1 MADIFDLGVDFGL
14 SYFKSNTEKKKVTAK
29 EYNRNPIDFYN
40 QSLEESTGIG
50 VLGDPVKKEEEKEE
64 AININTIGKPD
75 EGSSESPNALDMNQ
89 MLGESSFV
97 SKAIS
102 SELKNTPTDIM
113 NWSKEAPNKTY
124 GEALASKGYKDRSPS
139 FKIFDTDFYSA
150 TLPKSGKDVKE
161 GIKGA
166 FSWESL
172 AKKGLGYLGIA
183 PFVSGV
189 AGAFITGRAV
199 PNALGKD
206 GYRPDNSFLGGVFD
220 AVNSIQYADVAINS
234 AAINAYTTGGYGS
247 QFDHRIN
254 PDTGQP
260 IGLDNVANRGVG
272 FNAEVGGH
280 LVTRAAGTTSYTG
293 GFASHETNKAVDAL
307 TKGYLPST
315 YNNKNETGE
324 RGLGLDS
331 RGGMYSE
338 RGAYHY
344 VGGIAASGSM
354 QAARDLAN
362 KYGIKDVRIVTKA
375 LSEVRSQYGIL
386 GGKKMENPKTL
397 SQILAEKTRKTL
409 KNMYGQPVDDSYTPS
424 DGFGVGSSGD
434 LGGATGAGYSTPS
447 NLSSASSYNP
457 GGPSKMGD
465 DNDSS
470 SGGDSS
476 SMGEDSSGGGYA
488 TAKGGFISRGNNF
501 ALGGKGKAEPAGFIE
516 GPPEQ
521 FNNQTTIADDIPLTV
536 KDGTFVL
543 NAPAVENEGSPS
555 VQKMLAEGYQKAM
568 IRDVG
573 NGHSIQT
580 GKIPNTKELDIQ
592 ISRGEVV
599 IPPHVARAIGYD
611 RLEKINNRGRRE
623 VERRQKAGNQEK
635 VQAGQGF
642 AAGDKVDAPKPRPDN
657 LSSPYNDMKILGD
670 LDLRADLEKYMY
682 GNPVARIGWELY
694 KNRELDIEAAIPEKE
709 TINYPN
715 YNVYGVYGHYVSQQ
729 NLKRYKENDRV
740 NEIDKHY
747 MESLDPKID
756 ERTKPVVK
764 FRSGNY
770 GVGKLPT
777 IWNDKTN
784 EEQLRILVHEL
795 SHAGINFLD
804 TVRNINKKTNKRMA
818 NYEESLLR
826 AGDSLIKKR
835 TGLNVYNKRG
845 INTTSYESY
854 VKGRRQ
860 LKWDEKRWL
869 RTSRFAQDVLRKIGK
884 PDEAT
889 TSDDHRTW
897 GRKFK
902 NMLGFE
908 NEGRNKFNYLGFGT
922 DSYDLDA
929 QGRSDVDSQ
938 DAQNFADGG
947 FVRKAAG
954 GGGQFG
960 VEVTPVTE
968 DRFSSGWEAVKNK
981 FKGKDNADRANKS
994 RDKIAEVL
1002 KTFAPQEIMAFI
1014 AMSEAS
1020 VLGDRGA
1027 EGTLH
1032 SLMNRVGSNVDDFKP
1047 LQDVYSAAVKR
1058 FKGQGKNLVFQF
1070 NGIEIT
1076 DFRRYLGEMQDPN
1089 SYTFKKFNKYV
1100 ELADQ
1105 VMTGQRKDFTKGS
1118 TFFWNPKSNKSKSNF
1133 FAKGIASGRLIP
1145 TITIKGP
1152 DGMEHQ
1158 HLKIVEDDVYERSQF
1173 PEDNYI
1179 DPKFAQKVGTD
1190 TKDSMFAQKV
1200 GTDTKDSMF
1209 AQKFNPKIDDIDP
1222 MFGQNNTTKK
1232 VEEDRSGSFLS
1243 NFIAS
1248 QFQDNY

>member
-161 GIKGA
+161 GIERA

-172 AKKGLGYLGIA
+172 AKSGLSYLGINPKITGLA
-183 PFVSGV
+183 SS
-189 AGAFITGRAV
+189 FITGRAV

-206 GYRPDNSFLGGVFD
+206 SYRPDHAFLGGVFD
-220 AVNSIQYADVAINS
+220 AVNSIQFADVAINS
-234 AAINAYTTGGYGS
+234 AAINAYTGSGMSNQFSSTTGY
-247 QFDHRIN
+247 DH
-254 PDTGQP
+254 
-260 IGLDNVANRGVG
+260 VAGRATG

-280 LVTRAAGTTSYTG
+280 LVTKRAGSTSYTG
-293 GFASHETNKAVDAL
+293 GFQSHETNKAVEAL

-338 RGAYHY
+338 RGTYHY

-386 GGKKMENPKTL
+386 GGKKVKNPKTL

-447 NLSSASSYNP
+447 NLSSASSFDDPNP
-457 GGPSKMGD
+457 NNES
-465 DNDSS
+465 NEET
-470 SGGDSS
+470 
-476 SMGEDSSGGGYA
+476 EDSSPSGSSSDMGGM
-488 TAKGGFISRGNNF
+488 TAKGGFIGKNKNAF
-501 ALGGKGKAEPAGFIE
+501 AKGGPAGFIE

-543 NAPAVENEGSPS
+543 NAPAVENEGSSS

-568 IRDVG
+568 TRDVG

-580 GKIPNTKELDIQ
+580 GKIPTGGELDIQ

-599 IPPHVARAIGYD
+599 VPPHVARAIGYD
-611 RLEKINNRGRRE
+611 KLEKINNRGKRE

-642 AAGDKVDAPKPRPDN
+642 ATGDKVDAPKLRPDN

-694 KNRELDIEAAIPEKE
+694 KNRELDIEAATTSKE
-709 TINYPN
+709 NPSYPD
-715 YNVYGVYGHYVSQQ
+715 YNMYGVYGHYVSQQ
-729 NLKRYKENDRV
+729 NLKRYKENDRI
-740 NEIDKHY
+740 NEMDKHY

-756 ERTKPVVK
+756 ERTKPIVK

-770 GVGKLPT
+770 GVGKLAT
-777 IWNDKTN
+777 LWNDKTN

-804 TVRNINKKTNKRMA
+804 TLRNKDKKTNKRMT
-818 NYEESLLR
+818 NYEESLIR

-845 INTTSYESY
+845 INTTSYESH
-854 VKGRRQ
+854 VKGKRKLQ
-860 LKWDEKRWL
+860 WDEKRWL
-869 RTSRFAQDVLRKIGK
+869 RTSKFAQDVLRKIGK

-947 FVRKAAG
+947 FAARKG
-954 GGGQFG
+954 GKFG

-968 DRFSSGWEAVKNK
+968 DRFYSGWNAIKNK
-981 FKGKDNADRANKS
+981 FKGKDGSDRRNKA

-1002 KTFAPQEIMAFI
+1002 KTFAPQEILAFI
-1014 AMSEAS
+1014 AMSES
-1020 VLGDRGA
+1020 SILGDRGA

-1032 SLMNRVGSNVDDFKP
+1032 SLMNRVGSNVDDFR
-1047 LQDVYSAAVKR
+1047 LLTDIYSAAVKR
-1058 FKGQGKNLVFQF
+1058 FPGQGKDKVFQF

-1089 SYTFKKFNKYV
+1089 SYTLKKFNKYV
-1100 ELADQ
+1100 ELADE
-1105 VMTGQRKDFTKGS
+1105 VMTGQRKDFTGGS

-1145 TITIKGP
+1145 TVTIKGP

-1158 HLKIVEDDVYERSQF
+1158 HLKIKGDDVYERSQF
-1173 PEDNYI
+1173 PKDNYI

-1190 TKDSMFAQKV
+1190 TKDSMFVQK
-1200 GTDTKDSMF
+1200 DPEFKQLDPKF
-1209 AQKFNPKIDDIDP
+1209 ARK
-1222 MFGQNNTTKK
+1222 NTTKK
-1232 VEEDRSGSFLS
+1232 VEKDRSGGFM
-1243 NFIAS
+1243 FRGVGK
-1248 QFQDNY
+1248 NYETGPIISIN